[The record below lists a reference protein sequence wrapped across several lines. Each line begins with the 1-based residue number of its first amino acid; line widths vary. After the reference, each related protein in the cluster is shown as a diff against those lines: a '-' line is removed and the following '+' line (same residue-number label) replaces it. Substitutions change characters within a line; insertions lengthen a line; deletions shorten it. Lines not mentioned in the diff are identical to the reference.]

1 MQAASPKTTDLILGR
16 PGASVYGQQPSA
28 GILALSPRVCIQALS
43 EQQHHE
49 ALRQPTQIQ
58 KKIPQPCRSEQPDL
72 IKWASQPTSYNI
84 CGYGIACQ
92 LTPLTS
98 PDDMLSL
105 PNSKADQQ
113 GCGTATATQAD
124 EEPGCITIK
133 HHTQAACISHDTTQ
147 CNHHLK
153 HFHVGDKTRCVP
165 LAAGPY
171 AELGFLQHT
180 DSGSNR
186 TSLLPPGM
194 PL

>member
-1 MQAASPKTTDLILGR
+1 MKHSGNQLRSRRTFHNLAAP
-16 PGASVYGQQPSA
+16 
-28 GILALSPRVCIQALS
+28 
-43 EQQHHE
+43 
-49 ALRQPTQIQ
+49 
-58 KKIPQPCRSEQPDL
+58 EQPDL

-153 HFHVGDKTRCVP
+153 HFHVWGTRHDVCR
-165 LAAGPY
+165 L
-171 AELGFLQHT
+171 LQAHT
-180 DSGSNR
+180 LSWAFYNILIQGQTGQACCHQGCHYDER
-186 TSLLPPGM
+186 ALQLV
-194 PL
+194 